1 MTCRGREG
9 FTFRWLVRKGSEEVT
24 CEERPGGSGEKAM
37 WVPGEELPASGQ
49 SKCKGLEAGMCPAAL
64 CPEGAAVVG
73 GERRGWKQWEI
84 EVGSGQITLSVGLL
98 SEMQSSNG
106 SDLM

>member
-1 MTCRGREG
+1 
-9 FTFRWLVRKGSEEVT
+9 
-24 CEERPGGSGEKAM
+24 M

-73 GERRGWKQWEI
+73 GEGRGWKQWEI
-84 EVGSGQITLSVGLL
+84 EVGSGQMTLSVGLL
-98 SEMQSSNG
+98 SEMQSSERERPDVTG
-106 SDLM
+106 TLAAVLSMAGEGPGRAGRQGKV